1 MIRYPVMPSF
11 PPPDACPNRPS
22 LYPTEADF
30 VTGDPRGLYELAGRI
45 YEYVSAHSMPT
56 VDVLVQTVKQLVK
69 DDNEP
74 GGYTPGPDGGWI
86 GATAFRFRDTF
97 VSDAAMMNGLNRVLC
112 KVAEAV
118 DELASGL
125 SELECRLETTLE
137 REIGSR
143 VPGFSVNWLVAKG
156 TGTQPYLDYTA
167 LARPIAGDASRMAQ
181 IRTACNLIA
190 KPIFAE
196 ADKRRHTAA
205 SKLSALGAILEE
217 AFDYYSNYSASPG
230 SPMTMDPSILLT
242 SGQAAADAQATKQ
255 LHDKYAQLTG
265 KLNASSLD
273 GDAVKSV
280 LSGLGVTGEKGGKI
294 LNGIKDIRDASTAL
308 GRGGKFLSLVG
319 DAIPVLM
326 AIGMAA
332 A

>member
-1 MIRYPVMPSF
+1 M
-11 PPPDACPNRPS
+11 
-22 LYPTEADF
+22 
-30 VTGDPRGLYELAGRI
+30 
-45 YEYVSAHSMPT
+45 
-56 VDVLVQTVKQLVK
+56 
-69 DDNEP
+69 
-74 GGYTPGPDGGWI
+74 
-86 GATAFRFRDTF
+86 
-97 VSDAAMMNGLNRVLC
+97 
-112 KVAEAV
+112 
-118 DELASGL
+118 
-125 SELECRLETTLE
+125 
-137 REIGSR
+137 
-143 VPGFSVNWLVAKG
+143 PGFSVNWLVAKG

-167 LARPIAGDASRMAQ
+167 LARPIVGDASRMAQ

-217 AFDYYSNYSASPG
+217 AFDYYSYHSASPG
-230 SPMTMDPSILLT
+230 SPASGDPSILL
-242 SGQAAADAQATKQ
+242 SSDQAAADAQATKQ
-255 LHDKYAQLTG
+255 LHDRYSQLTG
-265 KLNASSLD
+265 KLNATSID
-273 GDAVKSV
+273 GNAVKSV

-294 LNGIKDIRDASTAL
+294 LKGIQEVKDASSAL